1 MRVTKV
7 IKDYIEREINKKY
20 QEKLNSIPNDY
31 QEDYNK
37 MIEEIRQYAE
47 KCNEKAKDIARKYDM
62 LEKED
67 YNIIEYRTYYLGNI
81 KRQQKRRDI
90 ERELKK
96 EKDDKIAQTI
106 LDLELGEV
114 NKKELNDVLNN
125 ISF

>member
-20 QEKLNSIPNDY
+20 LEKLNSIPNDY

-62 LEKED
+62 LEEKD
-67 YNIIEYRTYYLGNI
+67 YDIIEYRTYHLGNSE
-81 KRQQKRRDI
+81 RQQKRRDI

-96 EKDDKIAQTI
+96 EKDDKIAQII

>member
-62 LEKED
+62 LEEKD
-67 YNIIEYRTYYLGNI
+67 YDIIEYRTYRLGNSE
-81 KRQQKRRDI
+81 RQQKRRDI

>member
-7 IKDYIEREINKKY
+7 VKDYIKREINKKY
-20 QEKLNSIPNDY
+20 QEKLDSIPNDY

-47 KCNEKAKDIARKYDM
+47 K
-62 LEKED
+62 
-67 YNIIEYRTYYLGNI
+67 
-81 KRQQKRRDI
+81 RRDI

-96 EKDDKIAQTI
+96 EKDDKIAQII

>member
-62 LEKED
+62 LEEKD
-67 YNIIEYRTYYLGNI
+67 YDIIEYRTYRLGNSE
-81 KRQQKRRDI
+81 RQQKRRDI

-96 EKDDKIAQTI
+96 EKDDKIAQII

>member
-7 IKDYIEREINKKY
+7 VKDYIEREINKKY

-62 LEKED
+62 LEEKD
-67 YNIIEYRTYYLGNI
+67 YDIIEYRTYRLGNI
-81 KRQQKRRDI
+81 ERQQKRRDI

-96 EKDDKIAQTI
+96 EKDDKIAQII

>member
-1 MRVTKV
+1 MILFKQNNSL
-7 IKDYIEREINKKY
+7 ESKK
-20 QEKLNSIPNDY
+20 L
-31 QEDYNK
+31 
-37 MIEEIRQYAE
+37 
-47 KCNEKAKDIARKYDM
+47 
-62 LEKED
+62 
-67 YNIIEYRTYYLGNI
+67 
-81 KRQQKRRDI
+81 QKKRDI

>member
-7 IKDYIEREINKKY
+7 VKDYIEREINKKY

-62 LEKED
+62 LEEED
-67 YNIIEYRTYYLGNI
+67 YDIIEYRTYHLGNSE
-81 KRQQKRRDI
+81 RQQKRRDI

-96 EKDDKIAQTI
+96 EKDDKIAQI
-106 LDLELGEV
+106 IIDLELGEV

>member
-20 QEKLNSIPNDY
+20 LEKLNSIPNDY

-67 YNIIEYRTYYLGNI
+67 YDIIEYRTYHLGNI
-81 KRQQKRRDI
+81 ERQQKRRDI

-96 EKDDKIAQTI
+96 EKDDKIVRI
-106 LDLELGEV
+106 KIEEPHEIPDELQE
-114 NKKELNDVLNN
+114 DN
-125 ISF
+125 IDD

>member
-7 IKDYIEREINKKY
+7 VKDYIEREINKKY

-62 LEKED
+62 LEEKD
-67 YNIIEYRTYYLGNI
+67 YDIIEYRTYRLGNSE
-81 KRQQKRRDI
+81 RQQKRRDI

-96 EKDDKIAQTI
+96 EKDDKIAQII

>member
-7 IKDYIEREINKKY
+7 VKDYIEREINKKY

-62 LEKED
+62 LEEED
-67 YNIIEYRTYYLGNI
+67 YDIIEYRTYRLGNS

-96 EKDDKIAQTI
+96 EKDDKIAQII